1 MAIFENGWKGNILTG
16 LAIGIGTAI
25 VAPIV
30 IPILAAAVKPLTKAA
45 IKGGLVLYERGKEI
59 AAEAQELVEDIVAE
73 AKSEMAEAGQAE
85 ISSSPEAAPASAE
98 PTS

>member
-30 IPILAAAVKPLTKAA
+30 IPILAAAW
-45 IKGGLVLYERGKEI
+45 
-59 AAEAQELVEDIVAE
+59 
-73 AKSEMAEAGQAE
+73 
-85 ISSSPEAAPASAE
+85 
-98 PTS
+98 

>member
-1 MAIFENGWKGNILTG
+1 M
-16 LAIGIGTAI
+16 
-25 VAPIV
+25 
-30 IPILAAAVKPLTKAA
+30 
-45 IKGGLVLYERGKEI
+45 ERGKEI